1 VGNGSGHPDGHGVAG
16 EVVRRRIRRRAKI
29 LASPARV
36 IVALFAAG
44 VSVFTVLLA
53 LPIAGAD
60 GSSVGFRIALFTAT
74 SAVCVTGLT
83 IADTASTWSTFGEVT
98 LVVGFQLGG
107 LGITALASLLALLVS
122 RRLGISTSLVAQ
134 AETKTLDLGDV
145 RRVLIGVALVNL
157 VVEGLLAAG
166 LTLRLWLGYG
176 ESLADAAYL
185 GVFHAIAAFNHAG
198 FALWS
203 DSLAGYALD
212 PAMLLP
218 IALAIILGS
227 LGFPVLFELRH
238 KWQTPRQWSI
248 HAKIVLSGTALLLI
262 GGAVVLTALEWTN
275 PRTLGSFSTPAT
287 ILNGFFAAVTPRSG
301 GFSTFDFGDAN
312 STTLLAT
319 DILMF
324 IGGGSAGVAGGI
336 KITTF
341 LLLFFAI
348 VSEARGDP
356 DVDAFGRRIPSA
368 AIRQAISVALLGV
381 AVVAAGTFAVL
392 AVTDLTMDVALFEV
406 TSAFSTSGLS
416 TGALPFVSPQ
426 AHYILVALMFIGR
439 LGTITLAS
447 ALALRERR
455 RLYRLPEERPIV
467 G

>member
-1 VGNGSGHPDGHGVAG
+1 MPPERPGSGDLA
-16 EVVRRRIRRRAKI
+16 RRRRRRRDQV

-36 IVALFAAG
+36 IVLLFAAG
-44 VSVFTVLLA
+44 VAVATTLLM
-53 LPIAGAD
+53 LPIASAD
-60 GSSVGFRIALFTAT
+60 GSSVGLRVALFTAT
-74 SAVCVTGLT
+74 SAVCVTGHT
-83 IADTASTWSTFGEVT
+83 ISDTAATWSTFGEIT
-98 LVVGFQLGG
+98 LVASAQLGG

-122 RRLGISTSLVAQ
+122 RRLGIGTTLRAQ

-157 VVEGLLAAG
+157 VVEGLLAVT

-176 ESLADAAYL
+176 ETLGYAAYL
-185 GVFHAIAAFNHAG
+185 GVFHAITAFNHAG
-198 FALWS
+198 FTLWS
-203 DSLAGYALD
+203 DSLGGYALD
-212 PAMLLP
+212 PVVLLP

-238 KWQTPRQWSI
+238 RWRSPREWSI
-248 HAKIVLSGTALLLI
+248 HAKIVMSGTALLLV
-262 GGAVVLTALEWTN
+262 GGTAVLTTLEWTN
-275 PRTLGSFSTPAT
+275 PRTLGSFSTVGT
-287 ILNGFFAAVTPRSG
+287 LLNGFFAAVTPRSG
-301 GFSTFDFGDAN
+301 GFSTFDYGEAN
-312 STTLLAT
+312 STTLLVT
-319 DILMF
+319 DVLMF

-348 VSEARGDP
+348 VSESRGDP
-356 DVDAFGRRIPSA
+356 DVDAFGRRIPSG

-381 AVVAAGTFAVL
+381 ATVAVGTFAML
-392 AVTDLTMDVALFEV
+392 AVTDLTMDIALFEV
-406 TSAFSTSGLS
+406 TSAFSTCGLS
-416 TGALPFVSPQ
+416 TGVLPGVSAE
-426 AHYILVALMFIGR
+426 AHYILTALMFIGR

>member
-1 VGNGSGHPDGHGVAG
+1 MPAEGPAPLGGPATRS
-16 EVVRRRIRRRAKI
+16 VRRRAWI

-36 IVALFAAG
+36 IVSLFALG
-44 VSVFTVLLA
+44 VLVFTMLLM
-53 LPIAGAD
+53 LPLAGAE
-60 GSSVGFRIALFTAT
+60 GRTVGFRTALFTAT
-74 SAVCVTGLT
+74 SAVCVTGHT
-83 IADTASTWSTFGEVT
+83 VVDTGTAFSRPGQVIII
-98 LVVGFQLGG
+98 VAVQLGG

-122 RRLGISTSLVAQ
+122 RRLGIATALIAQ

-145 RRVLIGVALVNL
+145 RRVLLGVAIVNI
-157 VVEGLLAAG
+157 VVEGALTIILG
-166 LTLRLWLGYG
+166 LRFWLEYDEPFGR
-176 ESLADAAYL
+176 AAYL

-198 FALWS
+198 FALWP
-203 DSLAGYALD
+203 DSLGGYALD
-212 PAMLLP
+212 PVVLLP
-218 IALAIILGS
+218 VALAIIIGS
-227 LGFPVLFELRH
+227 LGFPVVMELKRRWRH
-238 KWQTPRQWSI
+238 PSRWSV
-248 HAKIVLSGTALLLI
+248 HAKVVLSGTALLLV
-262 GGAVVLTALEWTN
+262 GGTIVLTVLEWTN
-275 PRTLGSFSTPAT
+275 PRTLGAFSTPGT

-301 GFSTFDFGDAN
+301 GFSTFDYGEAN
-312 STTLLAT
+312 STTLLVT
-319 DILMF
+319 DVLMF

-356 DVDAFGRRIPSA
+356 DVDAFHRRIPAA

-381 AVVAAGTFAVL
+381 AVVATGTFTIL
-392 AVTDLTMDVALFEV
+392 ALTELTMDQALFEV

-416 TGALPFVSPQ
+416 TGVLPEIPGS
-426 AHYILVALMFIGR
+426 AHYVLAALMFIGR
-439 LGTITLAS
+439 LGTVTLAS